1 MRRKKQLCYNDDNS
15 ILTHFF
21 VLARWPTELN
31 FIYIKIINI
40 LNKSRF
46 LHSLHRSVSFLYLSE
61 QINAEYLSAFF
72 SCSHQVCYL
81 SILYKSCKYLF
92 LHNYN
97 ISKQNNMCIY
107 IIIRLSLSHSLW
119 VRIIDRRCVIW
130 RVVVLLFR
138 LYVYCFGLFLL

>member
-72 SCSHQVCYL
+72 LCSHQVCYL

-130 RVVVLLFR
+130 RVAVLLFR
-138 LYVYCFGLFLL
+138 LYVYCFGLFLF